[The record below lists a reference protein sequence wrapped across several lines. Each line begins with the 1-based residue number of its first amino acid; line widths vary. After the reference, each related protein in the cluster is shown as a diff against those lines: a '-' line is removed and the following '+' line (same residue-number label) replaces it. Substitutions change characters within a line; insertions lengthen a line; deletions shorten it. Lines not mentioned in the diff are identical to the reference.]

1 LKTNLDINNY
11 ITPNGLLRLKK
22 TLLKLIDKERPEV
35 VRLVSWAASNGDR
48 SENADYIYGK
58 RKLRE
63 IDKKIFFLTKRIK
76 QAKVVNIDE
85 ISNKNQIFFGAT
97 VVFSRNSS
105 KNLEK
110 VTIVGIDEVDSATGK
125 VSWISP
131 IAKTL
136 LKAKQNDVVY
146 LKTPRGED
154 KIKIFNVSYNNID

>member
-1 LKTNLDINNY
+1 MKSSLVAKNY
-11 ITPNGLLRLKK
+11 ISPRGLLSLKK

-35 VRLVSWAASNGDR
+35 VKLVSWAASNGDR

-58 RKLRE
+58 KKLRE
-63 IDKKIFFLTKRIK
+63 IDKKIHFLTKRIE
-76 QAKVVNIDE
+76 QAKVVNISE
-85 ISNKNQIFFGAT
+85 IRDKTKIFFGAT

-110 VTIVGIDEVDSATGK
+110 VTIVGVDEVDSSLGK

-136 LKAKQNDVVY
+136 FKSKKNDTVF
-146 LKTPRGED
+146 LKTPKGED
-154 KIKIFNVSYNNID
+154 KIKILNVSYNQED

>member
-1 LKTNLDINNY
+1 MKSSTDAKNY
-11 ITPNGLLRLKK
+11 ISPNGLSRLKK

-58 RKLRE
+58 KKLRE
-63 IDKKIFFLTKRIK
+63 IDKNIYFLTKRIEL
-76 QAKVVNIDE
+76 AKVVNIDE
-85 ISNKNQIFFGAT
+85 ISDKTKIFFGAT

-105 KNLEK
+105 KNLET
-110 VTIVGIDEVDSATGK
+110 VTIVGVDEVNSSLGK

-136 LKAKQNDVVY
+136 FKSKKNDTVF
-146 LKTPRGED
+146 LRTPKGKDE
-154 KIKIFNVSYNNID
+154 IKIFSVSYNQIV